1 MTQPSSN
8 VRRRLNEDDGAIL
21 VLSAFLLIILFTL
34 AALAI
39 DITMKSNDRQYLWNS
54 ADAAAL
60 AGASQLPD
68 DGLSAEAL
76 AMQFAIA
83 NDADLAGNL
92 TTGFRCLVGDR
103 DDDGQPD
110 AADIPAACDPGADIA
125 ITAPPFVCADG
136 ICTAPCVPAD
146 GDRCNTI
153 VLNANATTPYAF
165 APAIGIDEGTSSVVS
180 AACRGSCGGAVV
192 EPVDVIIIIDRTG
205 SMTATD
211 LQQAKDAALAMLDF
225 FNPTLQHVGL
235 AVLGAGDAGVC
246 NDLKPENGGSWL
258 GVGLSSDYKDILNWD
273 INGDGTL
280 DLDSTSKLVNKIN
293 CLNHS
298 SQGTNLGSP
307 IKDTVHFRP
316 DALSELLNNGRPGV
330 RKGIILL
337 SDGGANEPGDD
348 DDDNNCSYANKMASQ
363 AKAAGVE
370 IFTIGFGLAGLEC
383 EDDDGRFEEE
393 DVTKLLAS
401 MATQPS
407 KDNCSAANPAKE
419 NSDDDHFFCLP
430 KTQDLSKVFLS
441 IAAELAAGSQLVY
454 LPPGG

>member
-8 VRRRLNEDDGAIL
+8 VRRLNEDDGAIL

-39 DITMKSNDRQYLWNS
+39 DITMKSSDRQHLWSS

-68 DGLSAEAL
+68 DGLSARAL
-76 AMQFAIA
+76 ANDFAIA
-83 NDADLAGNL
+83 NDPDLAGNL
-92 TTGFRCLVGDR
+92 STSFRCLVGDR

-110 AADIPAACDPGADIA
+110 AADIPSACDPGPDVA
-125 ITAPPFVCADG
+125 ISAPPFVCADG

-146 GDRCNTI
+146 GDLCNTI

-165 APAIGIDEGTSSVVS
+165 APAIGIDEGTSSVIS

-205 SMTATD
+205 SMSPAD
-211 LQQAKDAALAMLDF
+211 LQSAKDAALAMLDF

-246 NDLKPENGGSWL
+246 NDLKPEKGGNWL

-273 INGDGTL
+273 IDGDGTL

-293 CLNHS
+293 CLKRS

-337 SDGGANEPGDD
+337 SDGGANKPGD

-370 IFTIGFGLAGLEC
+370 IFTIGFGLDGQEC
-383 EDDDGRFEEE
+383 DDDDGLFEDA

-407 KDNCSAANPAKE
+407 NDNCSAANPAKE